1 MPPARRTPHAAPTL
15 ARSEAVSQCFCHKSC
30 LQKFDSAINKTWL
43 KQRLERTFCVC
54 YSWAAAVGQPWSW
67 GWRWGGGRARMA
79 ASDARPTARFHCCLN
94 AASGELRV

>member
-43 KQRLERTFCVC
+43 KQRLERTFCMC
-54 YSWAAAVGQPWSW
+54 YSWAAAVGQPC
-67 GWRWGGGRARMA
+67 GAGAGGGVVAEPEWLQGMHVPLPG
-79 ASDARPTARFHCCLN
+79 STA
-94 AASGELRV
+94 V